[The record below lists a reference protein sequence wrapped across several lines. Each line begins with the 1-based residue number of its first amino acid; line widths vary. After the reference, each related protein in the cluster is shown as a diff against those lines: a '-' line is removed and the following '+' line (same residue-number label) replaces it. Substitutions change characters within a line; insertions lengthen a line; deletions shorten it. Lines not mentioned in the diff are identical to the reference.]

1 MNLHEVSVMNKMN
14 IKGAIFDVDG
24 TLINSLIFWDDFYK
38 RLQQDYFKDRE
49 FVFNPELDKKCRTQP
64 EAQVAKMLHESY
76 GVGKDSDE
84 MHREI
89 GRYFARAGVDA
100 LYTLGENGALIAESA
115 IEAGVSTVF
124 AEKQSDGYESL
135 AKEIR
140 AAVQAGDV
148 ILFKASRAMALEKLI
163 ALLFEE

>member
-1 MNLHEVSVMNKMN
+1 MK
-14 IKGAIFDVDG
+14 
-24 TLINSLIFWDDFYK
+24 
-38 RLQQDYFKDRE
+38 
-49 FVFNPELDKKCRTQP
+49 EL
-64 EAQVAKMLHESY
+64 
-76 GVGKDSDE
+76 GKDSDE

-89 GRYFARAGVDA
+89 GRYLARAGVDA

-140 AAVQAGDV
+140 AAMQAGDV